1 MTTFPDFSFQMQLIT
16 YRDWIPKVLGGSS
29 EQLFGPY
36 RGYDSNLDAG
46 IANVFA
52 TAALRFGHSL
62 IQPKLERLDQD
73 LQPIPQGAL
82 HLRDA
87 FFAPWR
93 LVDEGGT
100 DPLLRGMFITPAKL
114 KKPEQN
120 LNTELTEQLFRT
132 AHAVA
137 LDLAA
142 MNIQRGRDHAI
153 PPYVDWRRYC
163 NMSQVESFDDLAGEI
178 SDAKVRQK
186 LKELYGH
193 PGNID
198 VWVGGILEDQ
208 VANAKVGPLFKCL
221 LSEQFR
227 RMRDGDRFWL
237 ENPSTFQPEQ
247 LAQIKKTSLAR
258 VLCDN
263 GDNITRIQRDVFLLP
278 DADNNFVDCH
288 EIPSIDLRAWSSC
301 CEECL
306 EQSDQSSNIIS
317 RTRRSAAAKYLAPAN
332 ELKLE
337 KTGHNGSRDEK
348 LKYLDQLMD
357 DAIEYHRK
365 VSQALREQSDKIREM
380 YRLLDEVTT
389 ELN

>member
-1 MTTFPDFSFQMQLIT
+1 MQLIT
-16 YRDWIPKVLGGSS
+16 YRDWIPRVLGGSS
-29 EQLFGPY
+29 DHLFGPY
-36 RGYDSNLDAG
+36 RGYDQNLDAS

-62 IQPKLERLDQD
+62 IQPKLERLDEE
-73 LQPIPQGAL
+73 LQSIPQGPL

-100 DPLLRGMFITPAKL
+100 DPLLRGMFVTPAKL
-114 KKPEQN
+114 KKPDQN
-120 LNTELTEQLFRT
+120 LNVELTEQLFRT

-153 PPYVDWRRYC
+153 PPYVAWRRYC
-163 NMSQVESFDDLAGEI
+163 NMSEVHNFDDLAGEI
-178 SDAKVRQK
+178 SSAEIRAK

-193 PGNID
+193 PGNVD

-208 VANAKVGPLFKCL
+208 LPNAKVGPLFKCL
-221 LSEQFR
+221 LSEQFK

-237 ENPSTFQPEQ
+237 ENPGIFQPRQ
-247 LAQIKKTSLAR
+247 LDEIKKTSLAR

-278 DADNNFVDCH
+278 DENNNFVSCS
-288 EIPSIDLRAWSSC
+288 EIPEIDLNAWYEC
-301 CEECL
+301 CEECI
-306 EQSDQSSNIIS
+306 ERTDQTSEIPRS
-317 RTRRSAAAKYLAPAN
+317 RRNAAAAKYRRRGARDLQREKIERIEKFLGDAN
-332 ELKLE
+332 QEYGRLSRVISDLSKRIEDMKL
-337 KTGHNGSRDEK
+337 
-348 LKYLDQLMD
+348 
-357 DAIEYHRK
+357 
-365 VSQALREQSDKIREM
+365 
-380 YRLLDEVTT
+380 LLEEVK
-389 ELN
+389 NSH